1 MNNGTGWPNLNS
13 CPLVHQLNIVSLF
26 PPNRDDPINN
36 KYMSFLKEGQ
46 AAA

>member
-1 MNNGTGWPNLNS
+1 MV
-13 CPLVHQLNIVSLF
+13 LVDLTSTLVLLFTQLNIVSLF